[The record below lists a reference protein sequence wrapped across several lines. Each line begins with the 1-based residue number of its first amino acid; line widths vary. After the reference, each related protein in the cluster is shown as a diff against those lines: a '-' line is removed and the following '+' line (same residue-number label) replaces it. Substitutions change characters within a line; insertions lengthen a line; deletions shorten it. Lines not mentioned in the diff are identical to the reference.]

1 MNEQYNVKKR
11 EFYKDSPM
19 SKAGIFI
26 KMAAIIVI
34 IFVLILSANS
44 LMEYSDI
51 LKETENVEQQIDKTQ
66 EHVEEL
72 EYLINAPQTDK
83 SMIIRIARE
92 KLGLVL
98 PEEVVYYSEPNK

>member
-19 SKAGIFI
+19 SKAGIFVKI
-26 KMAAIIVI
+26 AAIIVI
-34 IFVLILSANS
+34 VFVLVLSANS

-51 LKETENVEQQIDKTQ
+51 LRETERVEQQIDKTQ
-66 EHVEEL
+66 ERVDEL
-72 EYLINAPQTDK
+72 EYLIEAPKNDK

-98 PEEVVYYSEPNK
+98 PEEVVYYSESDK

>member
-11 EFYKDSPM
+11 EFLKDSPI
-19 SKAGIFI
+19 SKAGIFVKI
-26 KMAAIIVI
+26 AAIIVI
-34 IFVLILSANS
+34 ILLLVVTANS

-51 LKETENVEQQIDKTQ
+51 IKETENVEQQIDKTQ
-66 EHVEEL
+66 ERVDEL
-72 EYLINAPQTDK
+72 EYLIEAPKNDR

>member
-34 IFVLILSANS
+34 IFILILSANS

-72 EYLINAPQTDK
+72 EYLINAPRNDK

-98 PEEVVYYSEPNK
+98 PEEVGYYSEPNK

>member
-19 SKAGIFI
+19 SKAGIFVKI
-26 KMAAIIVI
+26 AAIIVI
-34 IFVLILSANS
+34 VFVLILSANS

-51 LKETENVEQQIDKTQ
+51 LKETESVEQQIDKTQ
-66 EHVEEL
+66 EHVDEL
-72 EYLINAPQTDK
+72 EYLINAPKNDK

>member
-11 EFYKDSPM
+11 EFFKDSPM

-26 KMAAIIVI
+26 KIAAIIVI
-34 IFVLILSANS
+34 ILLLVVSANS

-51 LKETENVEQQIDKTQ
+51 LKETERIEQQIDKTQ
-66 EHVEEL
+66 EHVDEL
-72 EYLINAPQTDK
+72 KYLIEAPKNDK

>member
-19 SKAGIFI
+19 SKAGIFVKI
-26 KMAAIIVI
+26 AAIIVI
-34 IFVLILSANS
+34 IFVLVLSANS

-51 LKETENVEQQIDKTQ
+51 LRETERVEQQIDKTQ
-66 EHVEEL
+66 ERVDEL
-72 EYLINAPQTDK
+72 EYLIEAPKNDK

-98 PEEVVYYSEPNK
+98 PEEVVYYSEPDK